1 MAKQAKRARVR
12 GTRSKGGGLLA
23 QIRAI
28 VKSTLQDIGIAEPG
42 KKRLSSD
49 VRDALKTAGA
59 PQVYKMLPGYGM
71 SEEPPN
77 RPPLTSVKQLTPD
90 VKRALRTAGKPT
102 TFMGGQVDK
111 PYSNLTK
118 NMGASIL
125 ALGNNVPDDVH
136 IAALDAVNG
145 TNFGGHKSEAELK
158 EKLRDAKGVQQSGA
172 KALNRFTGRV
182 RSNIKAMSQIGILA
196 DMASRG
202 GVGGAIAQTELT
214 SIAVEKIT
222 DKFESKFVQKIFT
235 KVAEKLY
242 ADPLA
247 GERAFRMIG
256 RGLRLGGAIG
266 TAAMVGV
273 NIAQEYFAQ
282 RQQSASAQMGVHR
295 AAEAS
300 GIDAAISLAT
310 RKRIEKQTM
319 DSRGV
324 AARISDELGFDAAT
338 QSSIADRTK
347 NQFSGITSIR
357 QNPALFGID
366 AAKIITNL
374 ARSKRVPIESLTE
387 AEKQIALQAAIS
399 DAVDVPESSVEMEM
413 KARGFYKPLSK
424 NRFMSNQI
432 MAFDAVDGGYV
443 DTGDDGG
450 AASTANALFLE
461 GKRGEIRDEIKL
473 KIIEGKL
480 NDYARKL
487 TESQRQIA
495 AMPKEQRQAIV
506 IEVREARMS
515 QTAFRNRHRVEQI
528 D

>member
-28 VKSTLQDIGIAEPG
+28 VKSTLQDIGVAEPG

-102 TFMGGQVDK
+102 TFMGGQVEK

-158 EKLRDAKGVQQSGA
+158 ERLRDAKGVQQSGA
-172 KALNRFTGRV
+172 KSLNKFTRGM
-182 RSNIKAMSQIGILA
+182 RSKMQMLSQAGLLA

-202 GVGGAIAQTELT
+202 GVAGAIAQTELT
-214 SIAVEKIT
+214 SIAIDKGTDLFEK
-222 DKFESKFVQKIFT
+222 KFVQRIFT

-282 RQQSASAQMGVHR
+282 RQQSASAQMGIHR

-347 NQFSGITSIR
+347 NQFSGIVSIR

-413 KARGFYKPLSK
+413 KARGFYKQSK
-424 NRFMSNQI
+424 NKNMSNQI
-432 MAFDAVDGGYV
+432 LAFDAVDGGYA

-450 AASTANALFLE
+450 AEGTANALFLE

-480 NDYARKL
+480 NDYSRKL

-515 QTAFRNRHRVEQI
+515 QTAFRNRHRVEQL